1 MKKLLLLLVII
12 CFSNVCVQAATDN
25 VLQSIQIDTFKD
37 TYNIVLKSDEK
48 PEAKRVISDENKMML
63 TLKGVRASQEL
74 NTVYN
79 ATNIDSVTVEP
90 AGNDTV
96 NVLIQAQNVSH
107 ANLIFDT
114 LDTPLG
120 VLRAQDNK
128 KAEEPKQVKKHKK
141 KIVLSHPVRD
151 YRPVFEDEDEDSMS
165 LDSIMSNQYASSVI
179 SMFKDDGITNA
190 ITILLIG
197 LIILCTVRLFKKNS
211 GKEENMQVGLSQSL
225 REREMGLMQ
234 DMMSNQ
240 QQYQAQAQMQQAP
253 QQQVQSQPAAIR
265 PEMNYGIRSYQN
277 ANKTPYQQAMRSPY
291 MSTDIKFNNSSLQQ
305 KMQEIRN
312 NVQQQ
317 QTLSRQNI
325 QEKTPAQVASAP
337 LRANRTAQAGVQ
349 QRPISSSSRMTTP
362 QQRVTNMDSMK
373 FLDSMAKI
381 YEKNGRSDLAQGLK
395 AKISRV

>member
-1 MKKLLLLLVII
+1 MKKLLLLLAII

-37 TYNIVLKSDEK
+37 TYNIILKSDEK
-48 PEAKRVISDENKMML
+48 PEAKRVINDENKMML

-79 ATNIDSVTVEP
+79 ATNIDSVAVEP

-151 YRPVFEDEDEDSMS
+151 YRPVFEEDDEDSMS
-165 LDSIMSNQYASSVI
+165 LDSLISNEYASSI
-179 SMFKDDGITNA
+179 LSMFKDDGVTNA

-197 LIILCTVRLFKKNS
+197 LIILCTVRLFRRNS
-211 GKEENMQVGLSQSL
+211 GKEDNMQVGLSQSL
-225 REREMGLMQ
+225 KDREMGLMQ

-240 QQYQAQAQMQQAP
+240 QQYQVQQQMQQAP
-253 QQQVQSQPAAIR
+253 QPQPAVIR

-291 MSTDIKFNNSSLQQ
+291 MSTDIKFNNPSLQQ

-317 QTLSRQNI
+317 QNASRQNL
-325 QEKTPAQVASAP
+325 QEKAPVSVASAP
-337 LRANRTAQAGVQ
+337 LRANRTAQAGMQ
-349 QRPISSSSRMTTP
+349 QRPISSSPRMTTP

>member
-37 TYNIVLKSDEK
+37 TYNIILKSDEK
-48 PEAKRVISDENKMML
+48 PEAKRVINDENKIML
-63 TLKGVRASQEL
+63 TLKGVRVSQEL

-96 NVLIQAQNVSH
+96 NVLIQAQNASH

-128 KAEEPKQVKKHKK
+128 KADEPKQVKKHKK

-151 YRPVFEDEDEDSMS
+151 YRPVFEEDDEDAMS
-165 LDSIMSNQYASSVI
+165 LDSLMSSEYASSVI

-197 LIILCTVRLFKKNS
+197 LIILCTVRLFRRNS
-211 GKEENMQVGLSQSL
+211 GKEENMKVGLTQSL
-225 REREMGLMQ
+225 NLRDREMGLMQ

-240 QQYQAQAQMQQAP
+240 QQYQAQQQMQQAP
-253 QQQVQSQPAAIR
+253 QPQPAVIR

-277 ANKTPYQQAMRSPY
+277 ANKAPYQQATRSPY
-291 MSTDIKFNNSSLQQ
+291 MSTDIKFNNQSLQQ

-317 QTLSRQNI
+317 TASIQNL
-325 QEKTPAQVASAP
+325 QEKAPAQVASAP
-337 LRANRTAQAGVQ
+337 LRANRTTQAGMQ